1 MTILGVGRGLGKK
14 EAEEERPA
22 SRISKEVGEPG
33 ETETQF
39 ASLHN
44 TLQ

>member
-1 MTILGVGRGLGKK
+1 MAILGVGRGLGKK

-22 SRISKEVGEPG
+22 SRIPKELGEPG